1 MTVSVFFFGEP
12 ILDDLF
18 WKVPINYASNNGNAN
33 AFFFGVTGKAVRV
46 QTYIELHNQIEKRDK
61 MMITCCHLGSH

>member
-1 MTVSVFFFGEP
+1 MTVSDFFFGEP

-33 AFFFGVTGKAVRV
+33 AFFLGVTGKAV
-46 QTYIELHNQIEKRDK
+46 QTYIELHNQIEKRGK